1 MRVSAGGP
9 RRVPA
14 ALLGSVL
21 VCALLMGATCWRWSG
36 AQSRLLSLQQAV
48 DSAREGRPDAVHGVY
63 LRLCE
68 AHRELAQ
75 LAEREDDVGARAR
88 VLLDL
93 AQRKMR

>member
-1 MRVSAGGP
+1 
-9 RRVPA
+9 
-14 ALLGSVL
+14 
-21 VCALLMGATCWRWSG
+21 MGATCWRWSG

-48 DSAREGRPDAVHGVY
+48 DAAEAGHRDAVHGVY

-68 AHRELAQ
+68 AYRELAQ

-88 VLLDL
+88 TLLEL